1 MRRLR
6 KAVVYSILAVMIF
19 SLSGCDKAAPA
30 VTDLKEVATT
40 EQKEEEKT
48 DTLTLKMEDGRRTM
62 YVGDVKAIVVS
73 TSYTGEV
80 TYQSTDENI
89 ATVDGEGVVTAAA
102 PGEVEIEVKAGSITK
117 WIHLEVKEA
126 TADPEEEATEETG
139 ENDTTNSETTTQG
152 TGTES
157 ASGQTSTSN
166 RTGSS
171 GRGST
176 GTSSSSGVSGSGT
189 GTTSGGNTT
198 GTTGGNQNTGGGQSS
213 QPAATTTETQ
223 QQPLYR
229 DWDRIFST
237 ANARIA
243 EYYGYPCRPDPNS
256 PSWED
261 YSDMDGFYG
270 AYSGNETDD
279 ETIDYLVNNA
289 IRYYG
294 DASQYAGI
302 NNPNACVGG
311 YMLDYIEVVGSQA
324 TGNPNV
330 RYIHYYFYR

>member
-30 VTDLKEVATT
+30 VTDLKEAATT

-126 TADPEEEATEETG
+126 TANPEEEATEETG

-176 GTSSSSGVSGSGT
+176 GTSSSSSGVSGS

-261 YSDMDGFYG
+261 GSDRDGFYG

-279 ETIDYLVNNA
+279 DVINFLVSEA
-289 IRYYG
+289 IHYYG

-302 NNPNACVGG
+302 DNPNACFGG
-311 YMLDYIEVVGSQA
+311 YVLDYIEVTGDLA

>member
-30 VTDLKEVATT
+30 VTDLTDLKEAATT

-126 TADPEEEATEETG
+126 ADPEEEATEETG
-139 ENDTTNSETTTQG
+139 ENDTTNSETTTQ
-152 TGTES
+152 GTES

-176 GTSSSSGVSGSGT
+176 GTSSPSASSGVSGSGT

-243 EYYGYPCRPDPNS
+243 EYYNLPCIADPNS
-256 PSWED
+256 PSWESFND
-261 YSDMDGFYG
+261 RDGYYG
-270 AYSGNETDD
+270 FYSGNETDD
-279 ETIDYLVNNA
+279 DVINSLVNIA
-289 IRYYG
+289 ISKIG
-294 DASQYAGI
+294 DPANQGTF
-302 NNPNACVGG
+302 VGG
-311 YMLDYIEVVGSQA
+311 YKLDYIEVVGDLA

-330 RYIHYYFYR
+330 RFIHWYFYG

>member
-30 VTDLKEVATT
+30 VTDLTDLKEAATT

-176 GTSSSSGVSGSGT
+176 GTSSSSASSGVSGS

-198 GTTGGNQNTGGGQSS
+198 GTTGGNQNTGSGQNN

-243 EYYGYPCRPDPNS
+243 EYYNLPCIADPNS
-256 PSWED
+256 PSWESFND
-261 YSDMDGFYG
+261 RDGYYG
-270 AYSGNETDD
+270 FYSGNETDD
-279 ETIDYLVNNA
+279 DVINSLVNIA
-289 IRYYG
+289 ISKIG
-294 DASQYAGI
+294 DPANQGTF
-302 NNPNACVGG
+302 VGG
-311 YMLDYIEVVGSQA
+311 YKLDYIEVVGDLA

-330 RYIHYYFYR
+330 RFIHWYFYG